1 MVLAGNSELV
11 PDILRDLS
19 RQSGAGVGSDVAR
32 AINGTGEGWIR
43 YGVLQCPFELR
54 GCEAIAGTVSRGER
68 YELIVDTVFMFR
80 NDRTAESQMGEI
92 EDLSEEEETGDF
104 VSVTSNGEYVTL
116 RMSVDEDDFDK
127 VLSFDGNIFGWQR

>member
-1 MVLAGNSELV
+1 
-11 PDILRDLS
+11 
-19 RQSGAGVGSDVAR
+19 
-32 AINGTGEGWIR
+32 
-43 YGVLQCPFELR
+43 
-54 GCEAIAGTVSRGER
+54 
-68 YELIVDTVFMFR
+68 
-80 NDRTAESQMGEI
+80 MGEI